1 MKSIMSEKSP
11 PPVDFKEALILL
23 EQKLRNCEDS
33 ASLIDGL
40 LEGTAQFYGADR
52 AYIIEADWELGIGL
66 NTYEWC
72 QPGVEHQKDML
83 QFMTMEVFP
92 RWKRFLIENEPVII
106 PDTEELK
113 AEYPDEYDFFTKYGV
128 RSLLCAPYSKR
139 INQGY
144 VGVDNP
150 TRFHSDPT
158 FLFIMCYA
166 IVLELNEIKMQE
178 SVEAAERKASHYND
192 NEVYINTFGGLEI
205 ISNKGTLTDDDI
217 KSDQGYSLLCFMLL
231 NHKHR
236 YPLERLYDVIRPAD
250 VNMDASP
257 YIAVKNVAYRIRKT
271 LSIIGL
277 DDFIV
282 GKSGTFIINP
292 NVNINAD
299 FDRME
304 KACQRLSETTDSEM
318 MMSHFTAISEIY
330 RGPLLPRA
338 SGQIWLIPAARYYQS
353 LYLRVLKGY
362 ILRKL
367 HIDDPLRAQKA
378 VKEGLSIEP
387 NDSDLHF
394 MMAYFL
400 ARHGNL
406 AAAQNYVSTNRD
418 YILPEHR
425 VAIQQVFDGKPMN
438 EADLKDLMH
447 F

>member
-1 MKSIMSEKSP
+1 MIDELHP
-11 PPVDFKEALILL
+11 PDDFREALRLL
-23 EQKLRNCEDS
+23 EQSLRDCEDS

-40 LEGTAQFYGADR
+40 LEGTARFYGADR
-52 AYIIEADWELGIGL
+52 AYIIEADWDIGIGL

-92 RWKRFLIENEPVII
+92 RWKRFLTENLPVII
-106 PDTEELK
+106 PDTSALK
-113 AEYPDEYDFFTKYGV
+113 EEYPDEYAFFTKYGV
-128 RSLLCAPYSKR
+128 SSLLCAPFSKR
-139 INQGY
+139 INHGF

-150 TRFHSDPT
+150 TRFQDDPT
-158 FLFIMCYA
+158 FLFIICYA
-166 IVLELNEIKMQE
+166 IVLELNEIKMQQ
-178 SVEAAERKASHYND
+178 SIDATERKASHYND

-205 ISNKGTLTDDDI
+205 IRYKGTLTDDDL

-231 NHKHR
+231 NHKRR
-236 YPLERLYDVIRPAD
+236 YPIDRLYDVIRPTD
-250 VNMDASP
+250 VNMDTSP

-277 DDFIV
+277 DDFII

-304 KACQRLSETTDSEM
+304 EACQRLSETTDSEM
-318 MMSHFTAISEIY
+318 MLSHFTAISEIF
-330 RGPLLPRA
+330 RGPLLPRV
-338 SGQIWLIPAARYYQS
+338 SGQIWLIPVATYYQS

-367 HIDDPLRAQKA
+367 HIDDPLRAQRA

-406 AAAQNYVSTNRD
+406 AAAQNYVSTNRE

-425 VAIQQVFDGKPMN
+425 FAIQQFFDGKPMS
-438 EADLKDLMH
+438 EADLKELMH